1 MRTSNKRIMAAM
13 AAVAALSMALAG
25 CGSSGGSDANKS
37 GDTKSGGK
45 VELTYLHRLPDKQGM
60 TMVKDTVARWNKDH
74 PNIQVKAT
82 KFNGSPGDLIKK
94 LETDVKA
101 GNAPDLAQVG
111 YAELPEVYT
120 KGIVEDVTAEAGKY
134 SKDFAEGPSKLM
146 SVDGKVFGL
155 PQDTGPMVYYYNKTE
170 FDKLGIKVPTTA
182 EEFIESAKKAAAQG
196 KYIMTYQPDGAGM
209 AFSALSGASS
219 PWYKIKDGKWVV
231 NVDTPG
237 SKATADFYQQLLDAK
252 AMNLTPSTD
261 PSFAGA
267 FHDGSIIGS
276 IDAAWNAPIMMDW
289 IGDAG
294 KGQWRVTQIG
304 DWFKNGQK
312 TGPNGGSGVAAIKGT
327 KHKAEAM
334 EFLDW
339 FNTQVPD
346 LTSQGLIVAASTEKA
361 KTPQSWTEFFG
372 GQDVMAEFA
381 KANANMGSFNYMP
394 GFSAVSSAVGEA
406 ADKAGKGQAKVSDA
420 FDAAQKTS
428 LATLKDY
435 GLPIAKD

>member
-1 MRTSNKRIMAAM
+1 MRTSNKRIMTAM

-25 CGSSGGSDANKS
+25 CGSSGGSDASKG

-196 KYIMTYQPDGAGM
+196 KYIMTY
-209 AFSALSGASS
+209 
-219 PWYKIKDGKWVV
+219 
-231 NVDTPG
+231 
-237 SKATADFYQQLLDAK
+237 
-252 AMNLTPSTD
+252 
-261 PSFAGA
+261 
-267 FHDGSIIGS
+267 
-276 IDAAWNAPIMMDW
+276 
-289 IGDAG
+289 
-294 KGQWRVTQIG
+294 
-304 DWFKNGQK
+304 
-312 TGPNGGSGVAAIKGT
+312 
-327 KHKAEAM
+327 
-334 EFLDW
+334 
-339 FNTQVPD
+339 
-346 LTSQGLIVAASTEKA
+346 
-361 KTPQSWTEFFG
+361 
-372 GQDVMAEFA
+372 
-381 KANANMGSFNYMP
+381 
-394 GFSAVSSAVGEA
+394 
-406 ADKAGKGQAKVSDA
+406 
-420 FDAAQKTS
+420 
-428 LATLKDY
+428 
-435 GLPIAKD
+435 